1 MKKRLG
7 TAFLAAAVAFTSVQ
21 AVPYMGVQPAAAA
34 TTKKPTTSSS
44 SELTE
49 KSADGRVTETGFTFQ
64 ISGNEATITG
74 YTGTVK
80 DLKVPIKISIP
91 QTVTVPGTTQGS
103 GTTNTGTGT
112 GTGTTTQGTGTSKIK
127 ATSSK
132 TKEPEVPTNDYVV
145 TAIADNAFN
154 SKLGIKSIVMSN
166 STTNGRTNGI
176 KKIGKKAFFGCHD
189 LTSVTIAATTT
200 EIGTGTF
207 ADCIA
212 LTSIKVA
219 DGNQN
224 FKTID
229 GALYSY
235 STESGSG
242 IYRLEQYPLGNKSAE
257 YKVSESLGFT
267 LGSIGQ
273 EAFLGSQNLETV
285 ELPITV
291 KTIGDRAFAQC
302 KKLKT
307 VTLPQDL
314 ATLGTEAFQGDIA
327 LEEITLPETVTTIN
341 AGTFQDCQA
350 LKSAKLPEKL
360 TAIGANAFQNCK
372 ALGDVE
378 LPSGVASIGERAYA
392 QCSSLKMISIP
403 MKTNVIGKDAFDGA
417 PVKIHCHS
425 GSQASTYAKQYNLE
439 TERIFT
445 VEFYTDNSYRT
456 LISSQE
462 VVEETDAT
470 LPEFKAEDGYEVT
483 GWSADHK
490 KIKQDLRIYPI
501 QKKVYEVKFTDP
513 YNGRET
519 TVKVT
524 DGGAPEA
531 PDWTMEGFSL
541 RWNPSIPDD
550 VHSNQAVSAV
560 WTSNTTGKEIQ
571 PGTVKPEDVGDTI
584 TSGKN
589 NYQVISADPYNPT
602 VAFIGLEGTE
612 AETSAKN
619 SALTLKATKSKKTTA
634 SKTTSTSKKKTTAS
648 KATSTSDKKTAAAK
662 TATDKKDTEK
672 YDSIAVKIPA
682 SISIDGVT
690 YKVTEVA
697 AKALNN
703 NMNIT
708 SVEVGGNV
716 KEIKGK
722 AFYKCS
728 RLSKVRLKTKKI
740 IAMGSGAFKGVKAK
754 ATFYT
759 FNSKISKYKSLLKK
773 AGVKKPTMKQL

>member
-7 TAFLAAAVAFTSVQ
+7 TAFLAAAVALTSVQ
-21 AVPYMGVQPAAAA
+21 AVPYVGVQPTAAA
-34 TTKKPTTSSS
+34 TTKKTTTSSS
-44 SELTE
+44 TELTE
-49 KSADGRVTETGFTFQ
+49 KSADGKVTETGFTFQ
-64 ISGNEATITG
+64 ISGKEATITG

-80 DLKVPIKISIP
+80 DLKIPIKISIP
-91 QTVTVPGTTQGS
+91 QTVTVPGTG
-103 GTTNTGTGT
+103 TNTGTGT
-112 GTGTTTQGTGTSKIK
+112 GTNTGTETKAGTSAAAGASTIK
-127 ATSSK
+127 ASSSK
-132 TKEPEVPTNDYVV
+132 KTEEPEVPTNDYVV

-154 SKLGIKSIVMSN
+154 SKLGIKSIVMTHS
-166 STTNGRTNGI
+166 STDGVTKGV

-200 EIGTGTF
+200 EIGAGTF

-219 DGNQN
+219 DGNQA

-242 IYRLEQYPLGNKSAE
+242 IYRLEQYPLGNKAAE

-267 LGSIGQ
+267 LGEIGQ
-273 EAFLGSQNLETV
+273 EAFLGSQNLEMI

-291 KTIGDRAFAQC
+291 KTVGDRAFAQC

-314 ATLGTEAFQGDIA
+314 TTLGTEAFQGDIA
-327 LEEITLPETVTTIN
+327 LEEITVPESVTTIN

-350 LKSAKLPEKL
+350 LKSVKLPEKL
-360 TAIGANAFQNCK
+360 TAIGADAFQNCK

-378 LPSGVASIGERAYA
+378 LPLNVASIGERAYA
-392 QCSSLKMISIP
+392 QCSSMKKISIP
-403 MKTNVIGKDAFDGA
+403 VKTNVIGKDAFNGTA
-417 PVKIHCHS
+417 VKIHCHS

-445 VEFYTDNSYRT
+445 VEFYTDNSYKT
-456 LISSQE
+456 LISTQE

-470 LPEFKAEDGYEVT
+470 LPDFKAEDGYEVT
-483 GWSADHK
+483 GWSADHT

-501 QKKVYEVKFTDP
+501 QKKVYEVKFTDS
-513 YNGRET
+513 YNGRES

-531 PDWTMEGFSL
+531 PDWTMEGYSL

-550 VHSNQAVSAV
+550 VHSNQSVSAV
-560 WTSNTTGKEIQ
+560 WTSNTTGREIQ
-571 PGTVKPEDVGDTI
+571 PGTIKPEDVGDTI

-602 VAFIGLEGTE
+602 VAFTGVEGQDE
-612 AETSAKN
+612 AETSAKDTG
-619 SALTLKATKSKKTTA
+619 LTLRAT
-634 SKTTSTSKKKTTAS
+634 TSKKKTSTS
-648 KATSTSDKKTAAAK
+648 KDKTSTS
-662 TATDKKDTEK
+662 TDKKDTVK
-672 YDSIAVKIPA
+672 YESIAVKIPA
-682 SISIDGVT
+682 SISVDGVT
-690 YKVTEVA
+690 YKVTQVA
-697 AKALNN
+697 AKTLNSN
-703 NMNIT
+703 KNIT
-708 SVEVGGNV
+708 SVEVGSNV

-728 RLSKVRLKTKKI
+728 RLSKIRLKTKKI
-740 IAMGSGAFKGVKAK
+740 ISMGSGAFKGVGTKAK
-754 ATFYT
+754 FYT

-773 AGVKKPTMKQL
+773 AGVKKPAMKQI

>member
-189 LTSVTIAATTT
+189 LTSVTVAATTT

-634 SKTTSTSKKKTTAS
+634 SK
-648 KATSTSDKKTAAAK
+648 ATSTSDKKTAAAK

>member
-634 SKTTSTSKKKTTAS
+634 SKTTSTS
-648 KATSTSDKKTAAAK
+648 DKKTAASK
-662 TATDKKDTEK
+662 TATDKKDTVK

>member
-634 SKTTSTSKKKTTAS
+634 SK
-648 KATSTSDKKTAAAK
+648 ATSTSDKKTAAAK